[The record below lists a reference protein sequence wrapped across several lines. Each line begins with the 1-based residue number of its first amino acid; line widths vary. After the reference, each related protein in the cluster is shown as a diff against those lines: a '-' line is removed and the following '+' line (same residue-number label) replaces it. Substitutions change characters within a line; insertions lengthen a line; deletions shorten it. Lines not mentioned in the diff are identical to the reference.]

1 MSTNK
6 STWKKLTSM
15 RLFMPLV
22 CLLAIIIVATIT
34 IPGFLSMSLKN
45 GVPYGYPVDVIN
57 RASELVILSVGM
69 TLVTAA
75 SGGQDISVG
84 AVMAVAGAVCCQILS
99 GGEVSV
105 NSLSAPIIVAFL
117 AALVASGICGAF
129 NGLLVSYLN
138 VQPMV
143 ATLILFSAAR
153 AIGLL
158 LCNNMIVYVREDSFK
173 IFGGYLGFIPTP
185 IVVAAVC
192 IIITSLILKKT
203 ALGLYVQ
210 SVGINKKAS
219 RIAGIKSERIIFLCY
234 IVCGLCAGIAG
245 IVASSRISSADSNN
259 IGLNFELDA
268 ILAVALGGNSLGGG
282 KFRLTGSI
290 IGAYTIQAIT
300 TTLYALGV
308 STEQAPVYKAVIVII
323 IVAIQAPP
331 FKDYMKKMSAKR
343 QLAKGG
349 VA

>member
-105 NSLSAPIIVAFL
+105 NSLHRLSLHFLQHWLLQESAVHLTDFWL
-117 AALVASGICGAF
+117 
-129 NGLLVSYLN
+129 
-138 VQPMV
+138 
-143 ATLILFSAAR
+143 
-153 AIGLL
+153 
-158 LCNNMIVYVREDSFK
+158 
-173 IFGGYLGFIPTP
+173 
-185 IVVAAVC
+185 
-192 IIITSLILKKT
+192 
-203 ALGLYVQ
+203 Q
-210 SVGINKKAS
+210 S
-219 RIAGIKSERIIFLCY
+219 
-234 IVCGLCAGIAG
+234 
-245 IVASSRISSADSNN
+245 
-259 IGLNFELDA
+259 
-268 ILAVALGGNSLGGG
+268 
-282 KFRLTGSI
+282 
-290 IGAYTIQAIT
+290 
-300 TTLYALGV
+300 
-308 STEQAPVYKAVIVII
+308 
-323 IVAIQAPP
+323 
-331 FKDYMKKMSAKR
+331 
-343 QLAKGG
+343 
-349 VA
+349 

>member
-105 NSLSAPIIVAFL
+105 NSLSAPMNDILRIEPVSSPA
-117 AALVASGICGAF
+117 AALC
-129 NGLLVSYLN
+129 
-138 VQPMV
+138 
-143 ATLILFSAAR
+143 
-153 AIGLL
+153 
-158 LCNNMIVYVREDSFK
+158 
-173 IFGGYLGFIPTP
+173 
-185 IVVAAVC
+185 
-192 IIITSLILKKT
+192 
-203 ALGLYVQ
+203 
-210 SVGINKKAS
+210 
-219 RIAGIKSERIIFLCY
+219 
-234 IVCGLCAGIAG
+234 
-245 IVASSRISSADSNN
+245 ISSVPPPSLRRKDKNSS
-259 IGLNFELDA
+259 
-268 ILAVALGGNSLGGG
+268 NSLPVR
-282 KFRLTGSI
+282 RLPGHNRILLSRCQNPDLLPSDLSLP
-290 IGAYTIQAIT
+290 AAERLFYQSKLCPEW
-300 TTLYALGV
+300 LY
-308 STEQAPVYKAVIVII
+308 
-323 IVAIQAPP
+323 
-331 FKDYMKKMSAKR
+331 
-343 QLAKGG
+343 
-349 VA
+349 